1 MNLTQMRSKMFKWGI
16 LGAGKIAGKFAEDLK
31 TVPGAELYAVASRD
45 LAKAKEFS
53 EENGFNKSY
62 GNYEDLVK
70 DDQVDIIYVATPHVF
85 HFEHTILCLK
95 NKKAV
100 LCEKPFAMNIS
111 QVEEMIATAKEN
123 NVFLMEAMWTYFLPH
138 YRYVLDLVKSKKY
151 GVLIKLEADF
161 GFTAPYLPEKRL
173 YNKKLGGGSLMD
185 IGIYPVFAALSLM
198 GLPDK
203 ISANAKMCSTGVD
216 ENCAITFEYEGGKV
230 AALSSTIVETTP
242 TTAKLQF
249 EKAVVHLRSRFHE
262 PTSVLIIREGKEKE
276 VTFEVKTRGYNYE
289 AIHVQKMIEE
299 GRIESTVMTF
309 NKSRQLIRLLDSIRE
324 EIGLV
329 Y

>member
-1 MNLTQMRSKMFKWGI
+1 MRSKMFKWGI

-45 LAKAKEFS
+45 ELKAKEFS
-53 EENGFNKSY
+53 ELNGFSKSY
-62 GNYEDLVK
+62 GSYEDLVR
-70 DDQVDIIYVATPHVF
+70 DDKVDIIYVATPHVF
-85 HFEHTILCLK
+85 HIEHTILCLK

-100 LCEKPFAMNIS
+100 LCEKPLALNIS

-123 NVFLMEAMWTYFLPH
+123 QVFLMEAMWTYFLPH
-138 YRYVLDLVKSKKY
+138 YRFVLDLVKSEKF
-151 GVLIKLEADF
+151 GVLKDLEADF
-161 GFTAPYLPEKRL
+161 GFIAEFLPEKRL

-198 GLPDK
+198 GVPEK
-203 ISANAKMCSTGVD
+203 ISAKAKMCSTGVD
-216 ENCAITFEYEGGKV
+216 ENCNILFEYKDGRSAKL
-230 AALSSTIVETTP
+230 ASTIVETTP
-242 TTAKLQF
+242 TIARLKF
-249 EKAVVHLRSRFHE
+249 ENAVVHINSRFHE
-262 PTSVLIIREGKEKE
+262 PTSILIAREGKEE
-276 VTFEVKTRGYNYE
+276 EITFDVNTRGYNFE
-289 AIHVQKMIEE
+289 ALHVQEMIAE

-309 NKSRQLIRLLDSIRE
+309 EKSRQLIVLLDSIRE